1 MVEARSAKILENG
14 GVGAQNDGKVRD
26 FCKRCRA
33 QRENLKEW
41 W

>member
-1 MVEARSAKILENG
+1 MVEAHSAKILENG
-14 GVGAQNDGKVRD
+14 GVGAQNDGKMKI
-26 FCKRCRA
+26 FANGGRA